1 MRNAPL
7 KAFAKK
13 GKSPL
18 PQTFVQPDLSFLNNQ
33 SVSDSDSI
41 KNTSLDTNQRIKQDI
56 DDKIAIKKSKIPKG
70 TEHLYDEKGNP
81 REIDPGSIDI
91 PAMDKFIQARREAN
105 PIYNTVKSMKNIYD
119 AL

>member
-41 KNTSLDTNQRIKQDI
+41 KNTSLDSNSMIKQDK
-56 DDKIAIKKSKIPKG
+56 DDKIAIKKSKIKPG
-70 TEHLYDEKGNP
+70 YESLYDEKGNLKTANYGT
-81 REIDPGSIDI
+81 ITKTKK
-91 PAMDKFIQARREAN
+91 DKMIEKHRQAN
-105 PIYNTVKSMKNIYD
+105 PIYNTVKSAKNIYD